1 MGLVL
6 FAWLT
11 TQTFFKEI
19 TDINT
24 MMRLREKTDEQIMD
38 ELLPFGFTYDDIEH
52 VEEVRMPPR
61 DAWLSDW

>member
-6 FAWLT
+6 FSWLT
-11 TQTFFKEI
+11 TQAFFKEI

-38 ELLPFGFTYDDIEH
+38 ELLPFGLTYDDIER
-52 VEEVRMPPR
+52 VEEVRMPSR

>member
-11 TQTFFKEI
+11 TQSFFKEI

-24 MMRLREKTDEQIMD
+24 MMKLREKTDSEIMD
-38 ELLPFGFTYDDIEH
+38 ELLPFGLTYDDIEP
-52 VEEVRMPPR
+52 VEVPMIRSN
-61 DAWLSDW
+61 DWLNW